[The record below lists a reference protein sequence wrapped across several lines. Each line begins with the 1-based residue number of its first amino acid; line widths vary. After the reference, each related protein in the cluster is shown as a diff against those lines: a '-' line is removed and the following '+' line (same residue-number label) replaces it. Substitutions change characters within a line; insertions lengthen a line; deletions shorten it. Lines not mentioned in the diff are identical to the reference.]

1 MPRGGKRRGAGR
13 KRGRL
18 NNRTIAHKELAS
30 AAAQEGLRGALKN
43 LTKDFRC
50 RAEAKGGEQGENGV
64 G

>member
-1 MPRGGKRRGAGR
+1 
-13 KRGRL
+13 L

>member
-30 AAAQEGLRGALKN
+30 AAAQEGITPLELMTLK
-43 LTKDFRC
+43 LSPGQIAVLE
-50 RAEAKGGEQGENGV
+50 RASARDG
-64 G
+64 